1 MCVCMRVC
9 ACVRACVHACVRACV
24 RVCGLGGRGEDH
36 YNSMR
41 KVSYWVYPIRSLLYV
56 FNVFIQ

>member
-9 ACVRACVHACVRACV
+9 ACVRACVRACV
-24 RVCGLGGRGEDH
+24 WVGGRGEDH